1 MQEITEGITSGGT
14 HIGQFPQVG
23 TICCQFGLILIKVTD
38 FGRYDACSGETDP
51 YIAGE

>member
-1 MQEITEGITSGGT
+1 MQQITEGIICAGA
-14 HIGQFPQVG
+14 HIGQFHQVW

-38 FGRYDACSGETDP
+38 FGRYACSGETDP